1 MIINEHWQSSWDTAI
16 EFPSL
21 WANQPVVPDSHA
33 TRTNNLVRTADKQNQ
48 QPIAG
53 SLGLWGSALTSPN
66 AVWDF
71 KRVGPMSSWV
81 SCQPVYGTLGATGAR
96 RTSAI
101 CGQQRIAHVRW
112 IGLDCQRELWMTDGH
127 GHVLPHF
134 FSMGSNCARGGS
146 GLNKKCDVYRWACHI
161 DFMAQN
167 ARR

>member
-81 SCQPVYGTLGATGAR
+81 YCPPTPQKTQLIPT
-96 RTSAI
+96 
-101 CGQQRIAHVRW
+101 
-112 IGLDCQRELWMTDGH
+112 
-127 GHVLPHF
+127 
-134 FSMGSNCARGGS
+134 
-146 GLNKKCDVYRWACHI
+146 
-161 DFMAQN
+161 
-167 ARR
+167 